1 MLDWL
6 LDSVLSNVDLRSL
19 WLLLMVGVII
29 SEIIIFEGL
38 RLGPLVISRDWS
50 RLVAL
55 HYVGRCYRFQIL
67 SLIRL

>member
-50 RLVAL
+50 HLVAL
-55 HYVGRCYRFQIL
+55 HCVGRCYRFQIL

>member
-1 MLDWL
+1 VLDWL

-55 HYVGRCYRFQIL
+55 HCVGRCYRFQIL